1 MLPDW
6 QALANELQQTAA
18 IALDGE
24 PRSLSAGTWCA
35 ASDAGL
41 LFIKTGSLQASERLA
56 AEAEGLRELGQAATV
71 GVPRVFAH
79 GEVEEH
85 AYLAIEW
92 LTLERPTPDG
102 DRLFGRQLAALHK
115 VTAPEHGW
123 HRNNTIGLTL
133 QVNEPSSSWVTFFTE
148 RRLQFQL
155 ELATSNGY
163 RASLEALGERVLE
176 ALPELLNG
184 HEPRPSLLHG
194 DLWSGNYALCK
205 GEPVIYDPAVYFGDR
220 ETDLAMTSLF
230 GGFSTAFYDA
240 YQEAWPLPQ
249 GYRRR
254 CGLYQLYHVLNHLN
268 LFGGG
273 YLGQARQLMLDA
285 LDRRA

>member
-6 QALANELQQTAA
+6 QALANRLQQTAA

-24 PRSLSAGTWCA
+24 PKLLSAGTWCA

-56 AEAEGLRELGQAATV
+56 AEAEGLRELGAAATV
-71 GVPRVFAH
+71 RVPRVFAH
-79 GEVEEH
+79 GEVGQQ

-92 LTLERPTPDG
+92 LSLERPTPDI
-102 DRLFGRQLAALHK
+102 DRLFGGQLAALHK
-115 VTAPEHGW
+115 VSAPAHGW

-133 QVNEPSSSWVTFFTE
+133 QVNDRSRSWLTFFTE
-148 RRLQFQL
+148 RRLRFQL
-155 ELATSNGY
+155 ELAMSNGY
-163 RASLEALGERVLE
+163 RASLEALGERLME
-176 ALPELLNG
+176 ALPELLDG
-184 HEPRPSLLHG
+184 HDPPPSLLHG
-194 DLWSGNYALCK
+194 DLWGGNYAACK
-205 GEPVIYDPAVYFGDR
+205 SEPVIYDPAAYFGDR

-230 GGFSTAFYDA
+230 GGFSSAFYDA
-240 YQEAWPLPQ
+240 YQKVWPLPQ
-249 GYRRR
+249 GYQRR

-273 YLGQARQLMLDA
+273 YLGQARALMLDA
-285 LDRRA
+285 LDHRA